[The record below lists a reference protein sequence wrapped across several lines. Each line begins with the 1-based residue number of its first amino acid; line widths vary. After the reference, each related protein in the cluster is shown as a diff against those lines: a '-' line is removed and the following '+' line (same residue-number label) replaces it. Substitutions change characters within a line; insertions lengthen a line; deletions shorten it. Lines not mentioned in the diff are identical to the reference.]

1 MAAGDIRYVR
11 APWGPGQLI
20 QYVDT
25 GAVYNEAPIYQ
36 VVVSTDNVASAG
48 LASVYNSL
56 GYRIAEIERHLHSFE
71 RWFGSDGATGGSLN
85 SLTPFVLD
93 SANNNWGAWVPVLD
107 ANDTPVLAGSIYFD
121 PHRIM
126 VSATERTT
134 PYRVQFAFGANAAA
148 ALAAGTYTSF
158 MYVSGSNLVDS
169 GPMDVHSRRLA
180 VGTPIWARCW
190 TTTDTGTFD
199 FFLGIHEYEG

>member
-1 MAAGDIRYVR
+1 MAAGDIKNVR
-11 APWGPGQLI
+11 APWGPGQVI

-25 GAVYNEAPIYQ
+25 GEVHNGAPIYQ
-36 VVVSTDNVASAG
+36 VVVSTDNIVSAG
-48 LASVYNSL
+48 LEGVADSL
-56 GYRIAEIERHLHSFE
+56 GYRVGEIERHLHSYE
-71 RWFGSDGATGGSLN
+71 RWFGSDGATGGALD

-93 SANNNWGAWVPVLD
+93 SANNDWGAWVPILD
-107 ANDTPVLAGSIYFD
+107 ATDTPTIAGNVYFD

-134 PYRVQFAFGANAAA
+134 PYRIQFAFGTDAAA
-148 ALAAGTYTSF
+148 ALVAGTYTEF

-169 GPMDVHSRRLA
+169 GPIDIHSRRLA
-180 VGTPIWARCW
+180 VGTPIYARCW

-199 FFLGIHEYEG
+199 FFIGVHEYEG